1 MLVEE
6 APPPRK
12 RKTSKQALFEA
23 LGGTC
28 QVAPDKK
35 ELLGAAEELETS
47 EEQCNLRPALPPPRS
62 LPYKDVNSETFVAPR
77 RAMRAETEMQVAPP
91 VCEATLQV
99 VVAVD
104 GPAPPRSLWSRTL
117 VSLRGMRTEAKTADW
132 CAVWAGL
139 LCFLALLPLVLTV
152 TDDEQARYRVPQPMK
167 WGSDP
172 FEAWDWYNGCFTWLL
187 LALLLAIYLLCAQL
201 TGKLRKLPTSR
212 YVVGFCAH
220 GLLATLCLWLGRNK
234 TLAPFGISYAVY
246 AIFLGMLVGNVASLS
261 PQLEAVVEKWLQPV
275 AKDGEFMIK
284 IALVLYAKSYR
295 IIGQVGPP

>member
-1 MLVEE
+1 MHIPRHPYRPPPAPLHSLYARPRPELELLALQTSPCRPKVNMVVEE
-6 APPPRK
+6 APPPPK

-47 EEQCNLRPALPPPRS
+47 EEQSALRPGLPPPRS
-62 LPYKDVNSETFVAPR
+62 LPYTDVNSETFVG

-152 TDDEQARYRVPQPMK
+152 TDDEQVGYRVPQPMK

-172 FEAWDWYNGCFTWLL
+172 FEAWDWYNGCADT
-187 LALLLAIYLLCAQL
+187 
-201 TGKLRKLPTSR
+201 
-212 YVVGFCAH
+212 YV
-220 GLLATLCLWLGRNK
+220 L
-234 TLAPFGISYAVY
+234 
-246 AIFLGMLVGNVASLS
+246 
-261 PQLEAVVEKWLQPV
+261 
-275 AKDGEFMIK
+275 
-284 IALVLYAKSYR
+284 
-295 IIGQVGPP
+295 GPPY

>member
-28 QVAPDKK
+28 PVAPDKK
-35 ELLGAAEELETS
+35 ELLGAAEELDTS
-47 EEQCNLRPALPPPRS
+47 EEQSALRPGLPPPRS
-62 LPYKDVNSETFVAPR
+62 LPYTDVNSETFVG

-152 TDDEQARYRVPQPMK
+152 TNHEQVGYRVPQPMK

-172 FEAWDWYNGCFTWLL
+172 FEAWDW
-187 LALLLAIYLLCAQL
+187 
-201 TGKLRKLPTSR
+201 
-212 YVVGFCAH
+212 
-220 GLLATLCLWLGRNK
+220 
-234 TLAPFGISYAVY
+234 
-246 AIFLGMLVGNVASLS
+246 
-261 PQLEAVVEKWLQPV
+261 
-275 AKDGEFMIK
+275 
-284 IALVLYAKSYR
+284 
-295 IIGQVGPP
+295 

>member
-1 MLVEE
+1 M
-6 APPPRK
+6 
-12 RKTSKQALFEA
+12 S
-23 LGGTC
+23 
-28 QVAPDKK
+28 
-35 ELLGAAEELETS
+35 
-47 EEQCNLRPALPPPRS
+47 
-62 LPYKDVNSETFVAPR
+62 
-77 RAMRAETEMQVAPP
+77 TEMRVAPP
-91 VCEATLQV
+91 VCEATLEV
-99 VVAVD
+99 AVAVD
-104 GPAPPRSLWSRTL
+104 EAAPPP
-117 VSLRGMRTEAKTADW
+117 SLRGRWLLSLRGVLTEAKTADW

-212 YVVGFCAH
+212 YVVGFCAL
-220 GLLATLCLWLGRNK
+220 GLLATLCLWLGRNRM
-234 TLAPFGISYAVY
+234 LAPFGISYAVY

-261 PQLEAVVEKWLQPV
+261 PQLDAVVEKWLQPV

-295 IIGQVGPP
+295 IIGQVGPPSP